1 MLLQRTNVELSV
13 NSTLLSPAERK
24 ALKARAH
31 HLNPVV
37 IVGDAG
43 LTPAVLREIDVHLK
57 SHELIKIRVAG
68 DDRDA
73 RTSIMETVCAS
84 LDASPV
90 QQIGKLLV
98 VFRPTPPQDDESTIK
113 KPNRRGSGKGQPGK
127 NKARRT
133 KRSFQS

>member
-1 MLLQRTNVELSV
+1 MPMEPLT
-13 NSTLLSPAERK
+13 PAERR

-31 HLNPVV
+31 HLHPLVL
-37 IVGDAG
+37 VGDAG

-73 RTSIMETVCAS
+73 RAVMIGEICAS

-90 QQIGKLLV
+90 QHIGKILV
-98 VFRPTPPQDDESTIK
+98 IFRPKPKAADE
-113 KPNRRGSGKGQPGK
+113 KPAPRKPRASKPS
-127 NKARRT
+127 RRT
-133 KRSFQS
+133 KRSYQR